1 MKIFPFL
8 FAAFFSLACKA
19 QISDS
24 THSPKIYF
32 KANALFLPAG
42 IINAGAEY
50 QLKEKVTLQAD
61 FLISP
66 WKSFSGKPLQIYI
79 AGLDARY
86 YFKEAFKNWYLGAN
100 ISASRYIMQK
110 WNYWSDGPYQYRPES
125 PVYVASDLYQVGF
138 SAMLGATVGYQLQ
151 LNDRWNMDV
160 FLGGGNVQSFYKGYH
175 KKLGIRYDTDPTR
188 NYNRSGEWMIYRGG
202 VMIAYKIKNH
212 EHKK

>member
-1 MKIFPFL
+1 MKIFTFV
-8 FAAFFSLACKA
+8 FAAFFSFACKA

-32 KANALFLPAG
+32 KANALLLPAG

-66 WKSFSGKPLQIYI
+66 WKSFSGKPMQIYI

-110 WNYWSDGPYQYRPES
+110 WNYWSDGP
-125 PVYVASDLYQVGF
+125 
-138 SAMLGATVGYQLQ
+138 
-151 LNDRWNMDV
+151 
-160 FLGGGNVQSFYKGYH
+160 
-175 KKLGIRYDTDPTR
+175 
-188 NYNRSGEWMIYRGG
+188 
-202 VMIAYKIKNH
+202 
-212 EHKK
+212 